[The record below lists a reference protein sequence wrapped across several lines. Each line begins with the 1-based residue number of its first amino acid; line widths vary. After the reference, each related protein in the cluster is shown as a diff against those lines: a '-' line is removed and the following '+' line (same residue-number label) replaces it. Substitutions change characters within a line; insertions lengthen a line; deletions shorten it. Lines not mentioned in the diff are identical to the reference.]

1 MTKDFFRS
9 FICVALTCGIICGL
23 SFSNVAQAVPHS
35 ALSQAVYKTK
45 KDLSDRD
52 IFPLVNDSYIK
63 VDETHKLII
72 MSLVVNAATNRA
84 TALDLG
90 DKMIRLFSANAVDA
104 GSGTTMPSGRN
115 YGSLFDEYTI
125 SLGIA
130 PSHAI
135 EDQSRWFYSGTIR
148 PGTHRM

>member
-1 MTKDFFRS
+1 MRYNLWTVFFK
-9 FICVALTCGIICGL
+9 CGAGCSTFS
-23 SFSNVAQAVPHS
+23 SFSSCIQ
-35 ALSQAVYKTK
+35 
-45 KDLSDRD
+45 
-52 IFPLVNDSYIK
+52 VNDSYIK

-135 EDQSRWFYSGTIR
+135 EDQSRWIYSGTIR